1 MYRLFFA
8 FVTGFIVSVAY
19 GAEKLNYPVSQIPDS
34 LKENAYSIV
43 RYESTN
49 FDYLDEENGLQ
60 KVVRVV
66 TVLDEKGEG
75 AAQFDESTG
84 KFWELKSFAGEIYD
98 QNGKQIKK
106 IKLSDLVTSTFS
118 EEWASDEV
126 RNVYH
131 YSNPIYPYTVKYEY
145 DIKFKNGIIRFPAF
159 APLVDFNQSLQQ
171 AKYTLSIPAGVKFS
185 SDAKNLPQFVKQS
198 NNEKDVYTWEVAG
211 RKAID
216 SEPYMTNLDTVIPI
230 LNLKPDDFVYERSK
244 GTMCTWADLGRWEW
258 SLVKDR
264 DELPVAAVDKLKA
277 MVANLPSDREKIKK
291 LYEYLQSTTRYVSI
305 QLGIGGYQP
314 AIAADVYKTGFG
326 DCKGLTNYMKAML
339 KAVGINSY
347 FTIIHL
353 GGEKGFNRKYPSP
366 SQSNHVILTVPVSGD
381 TIPLECTSKHMP
393 FGYVHADI
401 AGHDALMVTPDDGR
415 LIKLKAYP
423 DSVSFVHK
431 RLNLTL
437 DKNGVLQAAV
447 KAAYEMSEYE
457 DMLAFE
463 KQMDNEERIKD
474 IKADYSLPSMTITN
488 VSCVERHDEKPGMDV
503 KYNLQS
509 ETYATKS
516 GSRFFCPV
524 NPLRNRM
531 KLFSKRIRKYPFVFG
546 SGTNECDTIRLSL
559 PDGFTIESRPSDLIL
574 QKKFG
579 SFKSTITQQGNNLLV
594 VQHFVINKGT
604 YPASINNELKD
615 FLLATNNAFSAQI
628 VLKSAP

>member
-1 MYRLFFA
+1 MYRLLIA
-8 FVTGFIVSVAY
+8 FVAAFVVLAAY
-19 GAEKLNYPVSQIPDS
+19 GAEKISYPVSQIPDS
-34 LKENAYSIV
+34 LKENAYSVV

-49 FDYLDEENGLQ
+49 FDYLDEQNGLQ

-66 TVLDEKGEG
+66 TVLDEKGES

-84 KFWELKSFAGEIYD
+84 KFWELKNFSGEIYD

-106 IKLSDLVTSTFS
+106 VKFSDLVTSTFS
-118 EEWASDEV
+118 SEWASDEV

-145 DIKFKNGIIRFPAF
+145 DIKFKNGIIRFPTF
-159 APLVDFNQSLQQ
+159 APLEDFNQSLQQ
-171 AKYTLSIPAGVKFS
+171 ARYTLSIPSEVKFS
-185 SDAKNLPQFVKQS
+185 SDAKNLPLFVKQS
-198 NNEKDVYTWEVAG
+198 NNGKDVYTWEVNG

-216 SEPYMTNLDTVIPI
+216 SEPYMAKLDTVIPL
-230 LNLKPDDFVYERSK
+230 LNLKPDDFVYESSK
-244 GTMCTWADLGRWEW
+244 GTMRTWADLGRWEW
-258 SLVKDR
+258 GLVRDR
-264 DELPVAAVDKLKA
+264 DELPLAAVDKLKA
-277 MVANLPSDREKIKK
+277 MVANLSSDRAKIQK

-314 AIAADVYKTGFG
+314 AMAAEVYKKGVG

-353 GGEKGFNRKYPSP
+353 GGSKGFNRAYPSP
-366 SQSNHVILTVPVSGD
+366 AQANHVILTVPISGD
-381 TIPLECTSKHMP
+381 TIPLECTSKYMP

-401 AGHDALMVTPDDGR
+401 AGHDALMVTPDGGR

-423 DSVSFVHK
+423 DSGSFIHK
-431 RLNLTL
+431 YLNITL
-437 DKNGVLQAAV
+437 DRNGVMQAV
-447 KAAYEMSEYE
+447 VTAAYEMSEFE
-457 DMLAFE
+457 DMLTFE
-463 KQMDNEERIKD
+463 KEMDKEERIKD
-474 IKADYSLPSMTITN
+474 IKADYSLPSMTIAN
-488 VSCVERHDEKPGMDV
+488 VSCVEKHDEKPRMEV

-516 GSRFFCPV
+516 GSRLFCPV

-531 KLFSKRIRKYPFVFG
+531 KLFSKRMRKYPFVFS
-546 SGTNECDTIRLSL
+546 SGMNECDTIRLSL

-604 YPASINNELKD
+604 YPASFNNELKD
-615 FLLATNNAFSAQI
+615 FLLATNNAFSAQV
-628 VLKSAP
+628 VLKVAP